1 MGDEPKLVTP
11 VRQQYLRVKQNYPGT
26 IVLFRLGD
34 FYETFD
40 EDARTV
46 SKELNIVLTSRGMGK
61 GQRFPMAG
69 IPYHA
74 LGNYTGKLLNKG
86 YKLAICEQ
94 LTQPTGKGLVPR
106 DVVRVITPGTVV
118 EEGLLDGKTNNY
130 LVCLV
135 IEEGKAGIAYVDI
148 TTSEFATTETGAA
161 HVPTELA
168 RLRPAELL
176 VPEDADIRE
185 TNFSGT
191 VTRLDRREFDLE
203 SARQTLQQHFGVAS
217 LEGYGC
223 AHLPL
228 AIKAAAAI
236 LAYLE
241 KNQKAALG
249 QITGL
254 STYSTESFM
263 VLDAQTRR
271 NLGLFGGGKWDVGGP
286 SLLSVIDLTRTPM
299 GARLLKKWVGQP
311 LLDLEELARRQGVV
325 DWFFQHTTARARIMA
340 LLGQAGDLERIVN
353 RAKMNIVLPRE
364 LLALQR
370 SLELVAEFRELL
382 EREDP
387 DSSLTWVISALKPCP
402 EVVEL
407 IARSIVEDAEGGMKI
422 KPGFSPELDALRSS
436 SKDARQYLANLERQ
450 ERERTGIKSLKVGY
464 NKVFG
469 YYIEVSKPHLNQVPA
484 DYIRKQTL
492 LDHERFFTPELKE
505 QESIILNAQ
514 ERIEEMENA
523 LFRQVCQQIGL
534 EGGRILSSA
543 VALAQIDV
551 FAALA
556 EVASRY
562 NYCRPVLNDED
573 KIIIKGGRHPVVE
586 RTLEGESFI
595 PNDTVLDCADS
606 QLIVLTGPN
615 MSGKSTYIRQVG
627 LIVLLAQI
635 GSFVPAESATIG
647 LVDRIFTRV
656 GLRDDLAAGQ
666 STFMVEMVETAN
678 ILNNATR
685 CSLIILDEIGRG
697 TSTYDGISIA
707 RAVAEYIHNHP
718 RLGSRTLFATHYH
731 ELVDLAGV
739 LPRVKNFNVAVKE
752 EEGQVVFLRKIAPG
766 GADKSYGIHV
776 AQLAGLPKSVTSRAQ
791 EVLRELESVRS
802 WEDKLPGRKG
812 RKRVLAGS
820 PAQLSLFEDKHA
832 VLEELS
838 KLDISSMTPLE
849 AITRLFELQK
859 KARAQGE

>member
-1 MGDEPKLVTP
+1 MTP
-11 VRQQYLRVKQNYPGT
+11 IRQQYLRVKQSYPGT

-40 EDARTV
+40 EDARIV
-46 SKELNIVLTSRGMGK
+46 SRELNIVLTSRGMGK

-74 LGNYTGKLLNKG
+74 LDNYAGRLLNKG
-86 YKLAICEQ
+86 YRLAICEQ
-94 LTQPTGKGLVPR
+94 LTAPTGKGIVPR

-118 EEGLLDGKTNNY
+118 ETGLLDGKTNNY
-130 LVCLV
+130 LAALV
-135 IEEGKAGIAYVDI
+135 VDGGKAGIAYVDI
-148 TTSEFATTETGAA
+148 TTSEFATTQTDAA
-161 HVPTELA
+161 QFPAELV

-176 VPEDADIRE
+176 VPEGQDCGE
-185 TNFSGT
+185 FSGT
-191 VTRLDRREFDLE
+191 VTSLDKSVNDLE
-203 SARQTLQQHFGVAS
+203 SARRTLLDHFSAAS

-228 AIKAAAAI
+228 AVKAAAAI
-236 LAYLE
+236 LVYLE

-249 QITGL
+249 QITNL
-254 STYSTESFM
+254 STYSTEAFM
-263 VLDAQTRR
+263 TLDAQTRR
-271 NLGLFGGGKWDVGGP
+271 NLGLFGGEKGEAGNAN
-286 SLLSVIDLTRTPM
+286 LLSVLDLTRTPM

-311 LLDLEELARRQGVV
+311 LLELGELQKRQEAVG
-325 DWFFQHTTARARIMA
+325 WLSGANLLRSKTIT
-340 LLGQAGDLERIVN
+340 LLGKVADVERVIN
-353 RAKMNIVLPRE
+353 RVKLFAALPRE
-364 LLALQR
+364 LLTLR
-370 SLELVAEFRELL
+370 HSLELLAQIKELL
-382 EREDP
+382 GKEGSET
-387 DSSLTWVISALKPCP
+387 SLAGVLSALKPCP
-402 EVVEL
+402 EVVDL
-407 IARSIVEDAEGGMKI
+407 TGKSIAEDQEGAKI

-450 ERERTGIKSLKVGY
+450 ERERTGIKALKVGY

-469 YYIEVSKPHLNQVPA
+469 YYIEVSKPHLSQVPA
-484 DYIRKQTL
+484 GYIRKQTL
-492 LDHERFFTPELKE
+492 LDRERFFTPELKE

-514 ERIEEMENA
+514 ERISEMENA

-534 EGGRILSSA
+534 EGERILSSA
-543 VALAQIDV
+543 QALAQIDV

-556 EVASRY
+556 EAAARY
-562 NYCRPVLNDED
+562 NYHRPILNDGD
-573 KIIIKGGRHPVVE
+573 KIIIQGGRHAVVE
-586 RTLEGESFI
+586 RVLEGESFI
-595 PNDTVLDCADS
+595 PNDTTLDC
-606 QLIVLTGPN
+606 QENQVIVLTGPN

-627 LIVLLAQI
+627 LIVLMAQI

-685 CSLIILDEIGRG
+685 RSLIILDEIGRG

-718 RLGSRTLFATHYH
+718 HLGSRTLFATHYH

-739 LPRVKNFNVAVKE
+739 LPRVKNFNVGVKE
-752 EEGQVVFLRKIAPG
+752 EGGGVVFLRKIVPG

-776 AQLAGLPKSVTSRAQ
+776 AQMAGLPRAVTNRAQ
-791 EVLRELESVRS
+791 EVLQELESVRS
-802 WEDKLPGRKG
+802 KEEPTPRLRGKRASPPGMPG
-812 RKRVLAGS
+812 
-820 PAQLSLFEDKHA
+820 QLSLFRDNHA
-832 VLEELS
+832 VIDELS
-838 KLDISSMTPLE
+838 KLDIASLTPLE
-849 AITRLFELQK
+849 AITKLFELQN
-859 KARAQGE
+859 KARSA